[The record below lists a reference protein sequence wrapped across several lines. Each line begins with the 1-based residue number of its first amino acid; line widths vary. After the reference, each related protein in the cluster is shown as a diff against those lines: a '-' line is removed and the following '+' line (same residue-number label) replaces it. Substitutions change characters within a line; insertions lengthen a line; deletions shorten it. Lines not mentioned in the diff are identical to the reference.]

1 MIGAMQAHISV
12 AAVQR
17 AGCGALRNLASN
29 ASNRMKIGSLGG
41 IEAVLA
47 AMGAHRTFAAV
58 SQSPVVA
65 ECFHVSDIICSN
77 SQPHEL
83 VSETDSG
90 RRPGTSS
97 KGKGKGKGKGVLSGS
112 TCARAVALTISWMST
127 HR

>member
-58 SQSPVVA
+58 SHQPSSYQLTNDVA
-65 ECFHVSDIICSN
+65 
-77 SQPHEL
+77 
-83 VSETDSG
+83 
-90 RRPGTSS
+90 
-97 KGKGKGKGKGVLSGS
+97 
-112 TCARAVALTISWMST
+112 
-127 HR
+127 HRCLGLF

>member
-58 SQSPVVA
+58 SHQPSFYQLTNDVARMMFGVVLR
-65 ECFHVSDIICSN
+65 HVTHHVPTYNDGSASHCHAGAKGWRGRIVETQCESG
-77 SQPHEL
+77 EL
-83 VSETDSG
+83 
-90 RRPGTSS
+90 PGN
-97 KGKGKGKGKGVLSGS
+97 
-112 TCARAVALTISWMST
+112 C
-127 HR
+127 